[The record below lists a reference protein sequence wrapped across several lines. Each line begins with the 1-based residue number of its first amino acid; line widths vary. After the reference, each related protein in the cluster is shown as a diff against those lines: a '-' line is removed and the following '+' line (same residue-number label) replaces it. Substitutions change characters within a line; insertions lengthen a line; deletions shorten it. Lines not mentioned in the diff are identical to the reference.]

1 MAWPPDFRS
10 ATKATCPRSFIA
22 FPTGSPL
29 YGLPG
34 LVSAMDMNVYDSNI
48 RSSRASR
55 VNRRAAGRWPGEGRR
70 RVRVWGELG
79 LREFRIEESHI
90 NHDLHLKAVCRR
102 MATATFPARRPSTGA
117 VPGR

>member
-1 MAWPPDFRS
+1 MASPPDFRS
-10 ATKATCPRSFIA
+10 ATKATCPRSLNA

-34 LVSAMDMNVYDSNI
+34 LVSAMRVNVYESNI

-55 VNRRAAGRWPGEGRR
+55 VSRRAIGRWRGEGRR

-79 LREFRIEESHI
+79 LREFRIEENHI
-90 NHDLHLKAVCRR
+90 IHDLLLKAVCHR
-102 MATATFPARRPSTGA
+102 MATATLPARRPSA
-117 VPGR
+117 